1 VFVATVIVSSL
12 LALAA
17 LGSGIGKLTK
27 QAQALEPLQKIGV
40 SSSLIPLLGIAE
52 LAGAI
57 GLVVGFWV
65 AALGIAAE
73 IGLVLYFVG
82 AVGAHLRV
90 KDYQFQPAAALLLL
104 SIAAL
109 VLRIVTR

>member
-17 LGSGIGKLTK
+17 LGSGLGKVSK
-27 QAQALEPLQKIGV
+27 QAKVIEQLTGLGV
-40 SSSLIPLLGIAE
+40 PASWIPLLGVAE
-52 LAGAI
+52 LAGAV

-65 AALGIAAE
+65 AGLGIAAAA
-73 IGLVLYFVG
+73 GLVLYFVG
-82 AVGAHLRV
+82 AVATHIRA
-90 KDYQFQPAAALLLL
+90 KDTKFQPAAVLALL

-109 VLRIVTR
+109 VLRIATR